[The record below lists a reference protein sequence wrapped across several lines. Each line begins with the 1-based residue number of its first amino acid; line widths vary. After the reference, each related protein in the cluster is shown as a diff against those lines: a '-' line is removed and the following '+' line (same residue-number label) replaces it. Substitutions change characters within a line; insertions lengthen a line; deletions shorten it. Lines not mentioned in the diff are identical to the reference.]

1 MRYLIAEDNKQDRG
15 LLEKML
21 SGYGEYDLAGNG
33 QQAFQMF
40 ETAHQEGNPY
50 DLIFLDIMMPEIE
63 GDQVLVMIRE
73 WEKINLKDNKPV
85 RVVMAT
91 SKTDADTIF
100 ASYDQNCQHFIMK
113 PYVKFDIEEV
123 MKKMGFKLSEKQ

>member
-1 MRYLIAEDNKQDRG
+1 MRFLIAEDNKQDRG

-21 SGYGEYDLAGNG
+21 CGYGEYDIAGNG

-40 ETAHQEGNPY
+40 KTACQQGNPY
-50 DLIFLDIMMPEIE
+50 DLIFLDIIMPEIE

-73 WEKINLKDNKPV
+73 WEKNNLEEDTPV
-85 RVVMAT
+85 QIVMAT

-100 ASYDQNCQHFIMK
+100 ASYDQKCQHFIMK
-113 PYVKFDIEEV
+113 PYMKFDIEEV
-123 MKKMGFKLSEKQ
+123 MAKMGFSLSEDQ

>member
-1 MRYLIAEDNKQDRG
+1 MRFLIAEDNEQDRG

-21 SGYGEYDLAGNG
+21 SGYGEYDIAGNG

-40 ETAHQEGNPY
+40 ETAYQEGDPY
-50 DLIFLDIMMPEIE
+50 DLIFLDIMMPEIA

-73 WEKINLKDNKPV
+73 WEKKYLEEGNPV
-85 RVVMAT
+85 QIVMAT

-100 ASYDQNCQHFIMK
+100 DSYEQDCQHFIMK
-113 PYVKFDIEEV
+113 PYVKFDLEEV
-123 MKKMGFKLSEKQ
+123 MAKMGFNLS

>member
-1 MRYLIAEDNKQDRG
+1 MRFLIAEDNEQDRG

-21 SGYGEYDLAGNG
+21 SGYGEYDIAGNG
-33 QQAFQMF
+33 QQAYQMF
-40 ETAHQEGNPY
+40 ETAHQEGNSY
-50 DLIFLDIMMPEIE
+50 DLIFLDIMMPQIA

-73 WEKINLKDNKPV
+73 WENKYLEEGNPV
-85 RVVMAT
+85 QIVMAT

-100 ASYDQNCQHFIMK
+100 DSYDQDCQHFIMK

-123 MKKMGFKLSEKQ
+123 MVTMGFKLSEDQ

>member
-1 MRYLIAEDNKQDRG
+1 
-15 LLEKML
+15 
-21 SGYGEYDLAGNG
+21 
-33 QQAFQMF
+33 
-40 ETAHQEGNPY
+40 
-50 DLIFLDIMMPEIE
+50 MMPEIE

-91 SKTDADTIF
+91 SKTDAETIF